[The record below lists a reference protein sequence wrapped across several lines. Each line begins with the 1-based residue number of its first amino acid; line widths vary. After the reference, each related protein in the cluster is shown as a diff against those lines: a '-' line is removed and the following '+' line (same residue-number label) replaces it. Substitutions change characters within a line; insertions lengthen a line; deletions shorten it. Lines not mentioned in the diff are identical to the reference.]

1 MNKLCSLFCAT
12 ISNPY
17 LLNFIQQFGEVVSR
31 TTDEEDFDSIIT
43 SMSSNALE
51 SAGLGSMLGTSIKD
65 ELDKEPVSLKQFLNK
80 IHLSHLYNLKKF
92 KMICPLKNC

>member
-1 MNKLCSLFCAT
+1 MNKLYSLFCAT

-51 SAGLGSMLGTSIKD
+51 SAGLGSMLGTSLND
-65 ELDKEPVSLKQFLNK
+65 ELEKQPVSSETVSEQRY
-80 IHLSHLYNLKKF
+80 IAVTYT
-92 KMICPLKNC
+92 I